1 MATSQAAGKVTIP
14 HLHAMKARG
23 EVITMVAAYDY
34 PSARFADEAGI
45 EIVLVGDFL
54 AMTMLGHPNT
64 LSVTME
70 EMLIFTRAV
79 SRACTRAMVI
89 GDLPYGSYTVG
100 EEDAVRNA
108 LRFMKEAGAD
118 AVKLEGGVGVA
129 PVVRRLVRAG
139 IPVMG
144 HIGLTPQSLAV
155 LGGFR
160 VQGRSAAG
168 ARQLLQDAHALEDA
182 GAFSVVVEA
191 VPAMVGA
198 ALTEAL
204 SVPTL
209 GIGAGPQCSGQVLIW
224 HDLFGLYHGHTPKFA
239 RRYGEA
245 GRVIA
250 EGLAA
255 YAADV
260 RARRF
265 PTDDYTYGVPE
276 AERAAIERVLAEFQH
291 GGAARSSRDGPARSA
306 PTTVNDTEGSRP

>member
-1 MATSQAAGKVTIP
+1 MATPQAAGKVTIP
-14 HLHAMKARG
+14 HLHAMRARG
-23 EVITMVAAYDY
+23 EVTTMVAAYDY
-34 PSARFADEAGI
+34 PSARFADESGI
-45 EIVLVGDFL
+45 EIVLVGDSL

-79 SRACTRAMVI
+79 SRACARAMVV

-129 PVVRRLVRAG
+129 PVARRLVRAG

-160 VQGRSAAG
+160 VQGRSGAA
-168 ARQLLQDAHALEDA
+168 ARQLLQDGRALEEA
-182 GAFSVVVEA
+182 GAFAVVVEA

-198 ALTEAL
+198 AVTQAL
-204 SVPTL
+204 DVPTL
-209 GIGAGPQCSGQVLIW
+209 GIGAGPHCSGQVLVW
-224 HDLFGLYHGHTPKFA
+224 HDLFGLYHGPTPKFA

-250 EGLAA
+250 QGLAA
-255 YAADV
+255 YVADV
-260 RARRF
+260 RAGRF

-291 GGAARSSRDGPARSA
+291 GGAARSSRDGPARSTS
-306 PTTVNDTEGSRP
+306 TTVNDTEGSRP